1 MSTDTVGVHM
11 FLGESLPPSLVL
23 LRPIRD
29 VSEDVRIACRVTST
43 LCSAS
48 FPSIVSEDPSS
59 RPEPGR
65 SRLVRE
71 VSASRAEVPYRPRVR
86 RS

>member
-29 VSEDVRIACRVTST
+29 CLRRPDMRPDSVSCHVDAV
-43 LCSAS
+43 
-48 FPSIVSEDPSS
+48 
-59 RPEPGR
+59 
-65 SRLVRE
+65 
-71 VSASRAEVPYRPRVR
+71 
-86 RS
+86 